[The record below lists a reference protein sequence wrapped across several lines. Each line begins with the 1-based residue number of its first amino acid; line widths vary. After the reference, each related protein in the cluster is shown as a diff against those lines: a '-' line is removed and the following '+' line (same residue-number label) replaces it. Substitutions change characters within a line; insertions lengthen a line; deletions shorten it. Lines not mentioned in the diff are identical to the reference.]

1 MAAERLV
8 ISFLAGFE
16 ISAGYRLMTGANLTL
31 D

>member
-8 ISFLAGFE
+8 ISFLAGFK
-16 ISAGYRLMTGANLTL
+16 IRAGYRLMTGANLTL